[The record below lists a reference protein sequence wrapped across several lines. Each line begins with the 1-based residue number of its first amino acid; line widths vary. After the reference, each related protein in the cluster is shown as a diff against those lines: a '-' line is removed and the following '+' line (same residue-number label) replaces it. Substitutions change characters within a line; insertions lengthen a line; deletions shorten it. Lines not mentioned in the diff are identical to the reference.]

1 MSEPI
6 LSYLPEWYGLIREIQ
21 KLAEVEDRETTD
33 LQQALQRLLD
43 DQFVDT
49 ASERAIRRREQQLGI
64 RADPVNEDL
73 ELRRLRL
80 VNRYSTKPPFTV
92 RYLQERLDFLLEP
105 GRATVRVDVDNFI
118 LTLTT
123 SVEDA
128 NLFREVEYTV
138 KTIVPANIVYQQET
152 AIKDQI
158 GLQEKI
164 SYLRLTRETR
174 LSTGWRLGVVPF
186 ASEGSEVIVK

>member
-6 LSYLPEWYGLIREIQ
+6 LSYLPEWYSKIREIEQ
-21 KLAEVEDRETTD
+21 LAEVEDRETAN

-43 DQFVDT
+43 DQFVRT
-49 ASERAIRRREQQLGI
+49 ASERAIRRRELQLGI
-64 RADPVNEDL
+64 RADPVNESL
-73 ELRRLRL
+73 ELRKLRL
-80 VNRYSTKPPFTV
+80 INRYSTKPPFTL

-105 GRATVRVDVDNFI
+105 GRAAVRVDVENFI

-138 KTIVPANIVYQQET
+138 KTIVPANMVYQQET

-158 GLQEKI
+158 GLQERL
-164 SYLRLTRETR
+164 SYLELTRETR

-186 ASEGSEVIVK
+186 ASEGSEVIIK

>member
-1 MSEPI
+1 MSDPI
-6 LSYLPEWYGLIREIQ
+6 LSYLPEWYSQIREMKQ
-21 KLAEVEDRETTD
+21 LAEVEDRETAE
-33 LQQALQRLLD
+33 LERALQRLLD
-43 DQFVDT
+43 DQFVET
-49 ASERAIRRREQQLGI
+49 ASERAIRRRELQLGI

-73 ELRRLRL
+73 QLRRLRL
-80 VNRYSTKPPFTV
+80 INRYSTRPPFTL
-92 RYLQERLDFLLEP
+92 RYLQDRLDFLLEP
-105 GRATVRVDVDNFI
+105 GRASVRVDVENFI

-138 KTIVPANIVYQQET
+138 KTVVPANIVYQQET

-164 SYLRLTRETR
+164 SYLPLTRETR